1 MTLCSRCYNRIISSG
16 SIEIKPRGRKR
27 TAAQADLS
35 LKQGDDDSDDDTSLT
50 WHPPTPCAGQ
60 GQRHQLNR
68 PIRACTSKGMCLQSA
83 APTAAEVCGSSSAR
97 PTFDSLRLLS
107 EYNNEDDDCEVH
119 VLEHG
124 KPVEQEQFQQQMDAA
139 DERGQQGASAPS
151 ATAEPATKP
160 DGMLCSFK
168 GCLKPLG
175 VPGAPGFQKIFH
187 ITTST
192 KAGEQDWSNLLGMTL
207 CKACYYRFSR
217 SGCLEGGPSRVDPIS
232 RTRGSHE
239 RVLNQGRLPV
249 RGRPGLRSS
258 AFASSAAGTSVFGEA
273 AAHCTLS
280 LIHI

>member
-1 MTLCSRCYNRIISSG
+1 
-16 SIEIKPRGRKR
+16 
-27 TAAQADLS
+27 
-35 LKQGDDDSDDDTSLT
+35 
-50 WHPPTPCAGQ
+50 
-60 GQRHQLNR
+60 
-68 PIRACTSKGMCLQSA
+68 
-83 APTAAEVCGSSSAR
+83 
-97 PTFDSLRLLS
+97 
-107 EYNNEDDDCEVH
+107 
-119 VLEHG
+119 LEHG

-273 AAHCTLS
+273 AAHCTYVEREGGGHQPPSESSGPHAGAKLPSSALNLPRPSSFLESNEYISTDTESDSHGDDNMTEDAGSNTAAPLRTKPDVLAASKKLITACMCTHTHTHIFFVISVWHS
-280 LIHI
+280 LYDCMIITHTHKP